1 MPDPFTS
8 NDAPFDGR
16 RTKQTPRDLRLG
28 GRLAAVIGIARV
40 SEVTGATVR
49 ALRHYEA
56 VGLLSPIRS
65 RDRGRWFT
73 PDQAARAETIA
84 RLRRLDVPIDE
95 IRTILAP
102 ARAEERRRAVAA
114 ILEAK
119 ASELE
124 VRLADVRYALAG
136 AAANEDDA
144 EVWQA
149 NDRQTRRVLAFESRT
164 QRAV

>member
-1 MPDPFTS
+1 
-8 NDAPFDGR
+8 
-16 RTKQTPRDLRLG
+16 
-28 GRLAAVIGIARV
+28 VIGIARV
-40 SEVTGATVR
+40 SQITGATVR
-49 ALRHYEA
+49 ALRHYEI

-73 PDQAARAETIA
+73 PDQAARAETIV

-102 ARAEERRRAVAA
+102 VRAEERRRAVAA

-124 VRLADVRYALAG
+124 VRLADVRDALAG

-149 NDRQTRRVLAFESRT
+149 NERQIHRVLAFGSRT